1 MRKRLLRIL
10 LCLVASFA
18 GLYLTGFGWLMSH
31 MENESQIVWLFLGT
45 SLLLA
50 TIFVLLWELSLY
62 SKRETS
68 ELTERIDELEAE
80 IRRLKKQE
88 KSEE

>member
-1 MRKRLLRIL
+1 MKRLLRIL
-10 LCLVASFA
+10 LCYIASFA
-18 GLYLTGFGWLMSH
+18 GLYLSGFGWLMSH

-45 SLLLA
+45 SLLFA
-50 TIFVLLWELSLY
+50 MIFVLLWELYLY

-80 IRRLKKQE
+80 IRRLKKKDE
-88 KSEE
+88 SEE

>member
-1 MRKRLLRIL
+1 MKRLVRIL
-10 LCLVASFA
+10 LCIIASFA
-18 GLYLTGFGWLMSH
+18 ALYLTGFGWLMADMTNGSR
-31 MENESQIVWLFLGT
+31 IVWLFLGA

-50 TIFVLLWELSLY
+50 TVFTLLWELYLY

-80 IRRLKKQE
+80 IRRLKQQE
-88 KSEE
+88 ESQE

>member
-1 MRKRLLRIL
+1 MKRGLRIL
-10 LCLVASFA
+10 LCIVASFA
-18 GLYLTGFGWLMSH
+18 LLYLIGFGWLMAH

-50 TIFVLLWELSLY
+50 TIFVLLWELYLY

-80 IRRLKKQE
+80 IRRLKQQE
-88 KSEE
+88 ESQE

>member
-1 MRKRLLRIL
+1 MKRLLRVL

-18 GLYLTGFGWLMSH
+18 GLYLTGFGWLMSD

-50 TIFVLLWELSLY
+50 TIFVLLWELYLHN
-62 SKRETS
+62 KQENRE
-68 ELTERIDELEAE
+68 LFERIDELEAE
-80 IRRLKKQE
+80 IRELKKKDE
-88 KSEE
+88 SEE

>member
-1 MRKRLLRIL
+1 MKRLLRIL

-50 TIFVLLWELSLY
+50 TIFVLLWELYLY

-80 IRRLKKQE
+80 IRQLKQQE
-88 KSEE
+88 ESQE

>member
-1 MRKRLLRIL
+1 M

-50 TIFVLLWELSLY
+50 TIFVLLWELYLY

-80 IRRLKKQE
+80 IRRLKQQE
-88 KSEE
+88 ESQE

>member
-1 MRKRLLRIL
+1 MKRALRIL
-10 LCLVASFA
+10 LCIVASFA
-18 GLYLTGFGWLMSH
+18 LLYLTGFGWLMSH

-50 TIFVLLWELSLY
+50 TIFVLLWELYLY

-68 ELTERIDELEAE
+68 ELTERIDELETE
-80 IRRLKKQE
+80 IRRLKQQE
-88 KSEE
+88 ESQE

>member
-1 MRKRLLRIL
+1 MKRLLRIV

-50 TIFVLLWELSLY
+50 TIFVLLWELYLY

-80 IRRLKKQE
+80 IRRLKQQE
-88 KSEE
+88 ESQE

>member
-1 MRKRLLRIL
+1 MKRLLRIL
-10 LCLVASFA
+10 LCYIASFA
-18 GLYLTGFGWLMSH
+18 GLYLSGFGWLMSH

-45 SLLLA
+45 SLLFA
-50 TIFVLLWELSLY
+50 MIFVLLWELYLY

-88 KSEE
+88 ESQE

>member
-1 MRKRLLRIL
+1 MKKMLRIL

-50 TIFVLLWELSLY
+50 TIFVLLWELYLY

-80 IRRLKKQE
+80 IRRLKQQE
-88 KSEE
+88 ESQE

>member
-1 MRKRLLRIL
+1 MKRLVRIF
-10 LCLVASFA
+10 LCIIASFA
-18 GLYLTGFGWLMSH
+18 ALYLTGFGWLMSH

-45 SLLLA
+45 SLLFA
-50 TIFVLLWELSLY
+50 TIFVLLWELYLH

-80 IRRLKKQE
+80 IRRFKKKDE
-88 KSEE
+88 SPE

>member
-1 MRKRLLRIL
+1 MKRLVRIL
-10 LCLVASFA
+10 LCIIASFA
-18 GLYLTGFGWLMSH
+18 ALYLTGFCWLMSH

-50 TIFVLLWELSLY
+50 TIFVLLWELYLY

-80 IRRLKKQE
+80 IRRLKQQE
-88 KSEE
+88 ESQE